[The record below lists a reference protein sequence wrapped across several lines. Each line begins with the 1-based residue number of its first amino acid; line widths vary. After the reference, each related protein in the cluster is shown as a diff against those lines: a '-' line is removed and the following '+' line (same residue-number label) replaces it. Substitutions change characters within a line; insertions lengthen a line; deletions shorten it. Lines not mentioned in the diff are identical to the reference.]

1 MDKEND
7 VLSMDFPEY
16 EEEYPPFP
24 DITAELPFAEGKEEV
39 YRRNRLIAA
48 EERVKQL
55 VSEEK
60 KKADKKAELENMYTE
75 AKAARCRHLWSGKRL
90 SSDKKAAAVLK
101 TAIGALVLMMLVPSV
116 GLAVRPASSGYS
128 QSKAVQVSDSDE
140 IYRYVNSLEY
150 SLGNIEVEQ
159 HLEKLEFHSGSYVG
173 RWDMTVR
180 FTVKNNGRNTVGI
193 TPADFL
199 ADFDS
204 HEPQSP
210 ETDTYSGTV
219 FIVNGGE
226 QAEFTLTYSDIKYPY
241 KIGDSLIAV
250 LSELKG
256 FYYGDSYIEAD
267 RELLED
273 IEKVIVSSEP

>member
-1 MDKEND
+1 MDKQID
-7 VLSMDFPEY
+7 VISMDLPEY
-16 EEEYPPFP
+16 EEEYSPFP
-24 DITAELPFAEGKEEV
+24 DVKTELPFAEGKEEV

-48 EERVKQL
+48 EEQAKL
-55 VSEEK
+55 LAEEEK
-60 KKADKKAELENMYTE
+60 KKADKKAELENMYIE
-75 AKAARCRHLWSGKRL
+75 AEEAVHRHRQLGKR
-90 SSDKKAAAVLK
+90 SDANKKSAAVLK
-101 TAIGALVLMMLVPSV
+101 AAIAALAAIVFF
-116 GLAVRPASSGYS
+116 ACVRPDNHGESSGYS
-128 QSKAVQVSDSDE
+128 QSKAVQVSEPDE
-140 IYRYVNSLEY
+140 IYGYVDSLEC

-193 TPADFL
+193 TPADFI

-204 HEPQSP
+204 YEPQSP
-210 ETDTYSGTV
+210 ETGTYGGTM

-267 RELLED
+267 SELLED